1 MSLTVSLLHFDG
13 QPFTRTTALAHGI
26 SRGRLSAL
34 VAAGVLRRLVRGV
47 YVDALATDT
56 LELRAAALGL
66 VAPPDAVIC
75 RQSAAWLYGVDVLA
89 LSELAEVPKVE
100 SVRPPKSRSTR
111 LSLSRGHSQTLLP
124 GDVVEMFGL
133 RVTSPAATAI
143 HLARHLDRPF
153 ALSAVDSML
162 HQGLLDLG
170 ELKAAVNRYPH
181 HPGIVQTRELVAIA
195 DPSAESPGESWL
207 RLRMIDAGFP
217 RPQAQVVVAGADREY
232 RIDLGFPEVPVDGR
246 RLGLEYDSDQ
256 WHSGAAADER
266 DSRRQAALDRLGWT
280 VLSVRRGD
288 VWGRD
293 PELEL
298 TVGGYLGIEPVLPRR
313 W

>member
-26 SRGRLSAL
+26 SRGRLSKL
-34 VAAGVLRRLVRGV
+34 VADGVFRRMVRGV
-47 YVDALATDT
+47 YVDALAKDT
-56 LELRAAALGL
+56 LELRASALAL

-89 LSELAEVPKVE
+89 LSEHADVPKVE
-100 SVRPPKSRSTR
+100 CVRPPKSRSTR

-133 RVTSPAATAI
+133 QVTSPAATAV

-162 HQGLLDLG
+162 HQGLLGHG
-170 ELKAAVNRYPH
+170 ELEAAVKRYPH

-195 DPSAESPGESWL
+195 EPLTESPGESWL
-207 RLRMIDAGFP
+207 RLRLIDAGFP
-217 RPQAQVVVAGADREY
+217 RPRAQVVVPGPDREY
-232 RIDLGFPEVPVDGR
+232 RIDLAFPEIPVDGR
-246 RLGLEYDSDQ
+246 HLGLEYDSDQ
-256 WHSGAAADER
+256 WHSGPAADER
-266 DSRRQAALDRLGWT
+266 DATRQAALQELGWT

-288 VWGRD
+288 VWGRN

-298 TVGGYLGIEPVLPRR
+298 TVGGFLGVEPVLPRG